1 MTSIAEKS
9 IKAWSPSK
17 KFFFRFS
24 FVFIFSFILVFNNGA
39 FPLFGYIGK
48 PLTDLMHWITPWF
61 AKTILQYQYDYTIF
75 INGSGDT
82 SYAWV
87 SLLLLV
93 IVAAVA
99 AISWS
104 LFDLKRQN
112 YETLYYWLTTTI
124 RYYIAFMLINYGV
137 IKVMHFQMQPPSLSQ
152 LMQPLGEYTPMGLA
166 WTFIG
171 FSKGYNILIGIAEIL
186 SGFLL
191 FRKTVVLGALVTIVT
206 SINIMSI
213 NYFYDVPV
221 KMVSTALFLFSLFLL
236 LPSAHTLV
244 SLFIKGQPA
253 QLLTI
258 QQPLFN
264 KVWKRKG
271 LIVFKILILT
281 IFGVQQVI
289 GIFNTQK
296 LIDAF
301 FKKSPLYGIYHFEKN
316 DENIKTIPKEW
327 RQIIF
332 QQDNDRA
339 FVRDIDYN
347 PLSLSVLIDS
357 QQQKLTLNSYQYD
370 YEIDRNG
377 NILLT
382 KTIENRIE
390 KIKLIKQDSQKS
402 GLMKRSF
409 HWIQEYPNSR

>member
-1 MTSIAEKS
+1 
-9 IKAWSPSK
+9 
-17 KFFFRFS
+17 
-24 FVFIFSFILVFNNGA
+24 
-39 FPLFGYIGK
+39 
-48 PLTDLMHWITPWF
+48 
-61 AKTILQYQYDYTIF
+61 
-75 INGSGDT
+75 
-82 SYAWV
+82 
-87 SLLLLV
+87 
-93 IVAAVA
+93 
-99 AISWS
+99 
-104 LFDLKRQN
+104 
-112 YETLYYWLTTTI
+112 
-124 RYYIAFMLINYGV
+124 
-137 IKVMHFQMQPPSLSQ
+137 MQPPLLSQ

-357 QQQKLTLNSYQYD
+357 QQQKLTLNNYQYD

>member
-1 MTSIAEKS
+1 MTSIAENS
-9 IKAWSPSK
+9 IKALSPSK

-24 FVFIFSFILVFNNGA
+24 FVIIFSFILVFNNGA

-48 PLTDLMHWITPWF
+48 PLAGLMHWITPWF

-87 SLLLLV
+87 SLLFLV
-93 IVAAVA
+93 IIAVA
-99 AISWS
+99 ATISWS
-104 LFDLKRQN
+104 IVDLKRQN
-112 YETLYYWLTTTI
+112 YDTLYYWLTTAI

-137 IKVMHFQMQPPSLSQ
+137 IKVMHFQMQPPSLAQ
-152 LMQPLGEYTPMGLA
+152 LVQPLGEYTPMGLA

-191 FRKTVVLGALVTIVT
+191 FRKTVVLGALITIVT

-221 KMVSTALFLFSLFLL
+221 KMVSTALFLLSLFLL
-236 LPSAHTLV
+236 LPSVNAMV

-264 KVWKRKG
+264 KAWKRKG
-271 LIVFKILILT
+271 LIVFKILILI
-281 IFGVQQVI
+281 IFTVQQVI
-289 GIFNTQK
+289 GLLNTQK
-296 LIDAF
+296 MFDTGL
-301 FKKSPLYGIYHFEKN
+301 KKSPLYGIYHFEKT
-316 DENIKTIPKEW
+316 DENTKTIPKEW

-347 PLSLSVLIDS
+347 PLSPTVLIDS
-357 QQQKLTLNSYQYD
+357 QQRKLTLNNYQYD
-370 YEIDRNG
+370 YEIDQNG

-382 KTIENRIE
+382 KAVENRIE
-390 KIKLIKQDSQKS
+390 KIKLIKQDPQKPE
-402 GLMKRSF
+402 LMKRSF